1 MSRGSKSHLRHH
13 EAQIQRQSHG
23 ERAVVTDGA
32 MGVTVTMMPVRV
44 TVSMDMAT
52 MIVSTRVIMVMV
64 IMIIMV
70 MIVVTNVIVGGGRLR
85 PARLTSALSAERIA
99 AGLGKIRR
107 R

>member
-32 MGVTVTMMPVRV
+32 MGVTMMPVRV